1 MKNRDK
7 LRRLKGRTEVEIN
20 KMADDVVTMAVAKEK
35 SLAET
40 SFAFLMGSCRIY
52 DFMLEA
58 RVDDLGYK
66 LARQAVENSCHR
78 HGLDFD
84 EIAKYIW

>member
-7 LRRLKGRTEVEIN
+7 LRRLKGRTEVAISG
-20 KMADDVVTMAVAKEK
+20 MADDVVTMAVAKEK

-40 SFAFLMGSCRIY
+40 SFAFLMGSCRVY
-52 DFMLEA
+52 TFMLETK
-58 RVDDLGYK
+58 VDDDGYR
-66 LARQAVENSCHR
+66 LARRAVESSCSR
-78 HGLDFD
+78 QGIDFD

>member
-20 KMADDVVTMAVAKEK
+20 KMANDVVTMAVAKEK

-52 DFMLEA
+52 DFMREE
-58 RVDDLGYK
+58 RVDDLGHG
-66 LARQAVENSCHR
+66 LARQAVENSCSR
-78 HGLDFD
+78 QGLDFE
-84 EIAKYIW
+84 EISKYIW

>member
-7 LRRLKGRTEVEIN
+7 LKRLKGRTEVEIN

-52 DFMLEA
+52 DFMCEA
-58 RVDDLGYK
+58 RVDDLGHG
-66 LARQAVENSCHR
+66 LARKAVENSCSR
-78 HGLDFD
+78 HSLDFE
-84 EIAKYIW
+84 EISKYIW

>member
-1 MKNRDK
+1 
-7 LRRLKGRTEVEIN
+7 
-20 KMADDVVTMAVAKEK
+20 MADDVVTMAVAKEN

-52 DFMLEA
+52 DFMIEE
-58 RVDDLGYK
+58 RVDDLGYR
-66 LARQAVENSCHR
+66 LAIQAVENSCSR

>member
-7 LRRLKGRTEVEIN
+7 LRRLKGRTEVEIG

-40 SFAFLMGSCRIY
+40 SFAFLMGTCRVY
-52 DFMLEA
+52 TFMNEA
-58 RVDDLGYK
+58 RVDDLGHEQ
-66 LARQAVENSCHR
+66 ARQAVRNSCAR